1 MAHRPIPNNLT
12 IEVKFDTEVW
22 GTLTDEER
30 TAWVDDVIQ
39 AVSDEAHVTAFSH
52 RYPALPQDE
61 YGHDLKF
68 CLELGVEGEAHR
80 RCALEVGLFATRA
93 EAEGFAHM
101 VHGRTVSRA
110 EDDARALGKSIDP
123 YDREANDDRKPIIGA
138 TVNVF
143 TSAEGTV
150 ENIDIY

>member
-1 MAHRPIPNNLT
+1 MTNRPTPNNLT
-12 IEVKFDTEVW
+12 IEVKFDSEAWASATEA
-22 GTLTDEER
+22 ER
-30 TAWVDDVIQ
+30 TAWVDDVIL
-39 AVSDEAHVTAFSH
+39 AVNNEAHVTAFSH
-52 RYPALPQDE
+52 TYPVLPQDE
-61 YGHDLKF
+61 YGHDLKY
-68 CLELGVEGEAHR
+68 CLELGVEGEEHR

-110 EDDARALGKSIDP
+110 EDDARALGKTIDP

-150 ENIDIY
+150 ENIDLY